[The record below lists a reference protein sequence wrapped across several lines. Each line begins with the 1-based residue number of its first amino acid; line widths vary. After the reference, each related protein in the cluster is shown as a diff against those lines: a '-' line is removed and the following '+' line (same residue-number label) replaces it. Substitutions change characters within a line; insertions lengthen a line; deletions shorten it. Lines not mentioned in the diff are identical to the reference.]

1 MVQSIFELI
10 RDYFKTGFIASGDQ
24 EKTRYPVDFPLE
36 INVFNVSAM
45 CLMSL
50 LATVIFSISCI
61 VTIRRRGEILSI
73 HGILLL
79 IITGVSLVLF
89 VAAARTSV
97 DYFRFQDED
106 DVFNLLLDLFLAT
119 NLLAGLILLRINFNV
134 E

>member
-1 MVQSIFELI
+1 MFQSIFELI

-24 EKTRYPVDFPLE
+24 KETRYPVDFPLE
-36 INVFNVSAM
+36 INVFNVSVM

-50 LATVIFSISCI
+50 LATVIFSISCVVNI
-61 VTIRRRGEILSI
+61 HRRGEILSI
-73 HGILLL
+73 YGILLL
-79 IITGVSLVLF
+79 IVSGVSLVLF

-106 DVFNLLLDLFLAT
+106 DVFNLLLDLFLAI
-119 NLLAGLILLRINFNV
+119 NLLAGLILLRVHFNV